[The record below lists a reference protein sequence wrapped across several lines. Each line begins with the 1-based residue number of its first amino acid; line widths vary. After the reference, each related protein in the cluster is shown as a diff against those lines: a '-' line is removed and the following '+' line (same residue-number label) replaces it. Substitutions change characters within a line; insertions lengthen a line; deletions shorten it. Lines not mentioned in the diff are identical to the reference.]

1 MPINYKKYYNYL
13 IQTFGCANYSG
24 CLALARL
31 IAMYDEEKQLQDL
44 YKEYSEQFNLTPT
57 AVERCVRVYLQ
68 AILKEYSIEDIAN
81 VLDYNFKPGQTRLVI
96 SEIIP
101 VIKFRLEEEQ

>member
-1 MPINYKKYYNYL
+1 
-13 IQTFGCANYSG
+13 
-24 CLALARL
+24 
-31 IAMYDEEKQLQDL
+31 MYDEDKQLQDL
-44 YKEYSEQFNLTPT
+44 YKEYSECYNLTPT

-68 AILKEYSIEDIAN
+68 AILKEYTIEDIAN